1 VAKAKAP
8 ALERLAARL
17 TRARLCYGRPV
28 EAHGRTVIPVARIS
42 LAGGVGSVSKG
53 QAREG
58 GGGNLQA
65 RPVGFI
71 EISSDGTRFERIE
84 QPSVAAR
91 LAGGALLA
99 GGVAA
104 ALVARRRGVRLR
116 VASHPRRRLLRR

>member
-1 VAKAKAP
+1 MPKKKARAP
-8 ALERLAARL
+8 ALARLATRL

-42 LAGGVGSVSKG
+42 LAGGLGRSG
-53 QAREG
+53 NRDAG

-65 RPVGFI
+65 RPVGYI
-71 EISSDGTRFERIE
+71 EIAPEGTRFERIE
-84 QPSVAAR
+84 QPSLGAR
-91 LAGGALLA
+91 LAGGAVLA

-116 VASHPRRRLLRR
+116 LASHPRRRLLRP